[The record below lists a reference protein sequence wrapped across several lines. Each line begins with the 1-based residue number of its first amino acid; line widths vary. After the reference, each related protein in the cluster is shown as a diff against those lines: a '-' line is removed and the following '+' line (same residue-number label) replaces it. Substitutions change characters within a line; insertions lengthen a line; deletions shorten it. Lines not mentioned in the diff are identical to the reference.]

1 MGFKTEIYEIV
12 FTEDSKNGIK
22 EIYDYISNNLVNEE
36 AAKRLMRKIKEKV
49 LNLSKTPKLYKK
61 IEKTKKIK
69 REFRRMIVN
78 NYVILYTVDDDKKIV
93 YISHMYYK
101 RKDYL

>member
-12 FTEDSKNGIK
+12 FTEDSKNEIK

-61 IEKTKKIK
+61 SKKQ
-69 REFRRMIVN
+69 
-78 NYVILYTVDDDKKIV
+78 
-93 YISHMYYK
+93 
-101 RKDYL
+101 RKLKENLEEWL